1 MIESVECANAFIF
14 ILAGGKSA
22 RMGTD
27 KAFLTLHGKTLLE
40 RALGVAASVAEEVYI
55 VGDRQKFLQFGQVV
69 EDVFAGC
76 GPLGGIHTALR
87 QTAADLN
94 LMLAVDIPFV
104 DARFLK
110 YLIVQASQ
118 SDAVVTVPWAG
129 GNWQPLCAVYRR
141 EFASAAESAL
151 QKGMNKIDPLFAQV
165 KTRAIGEEELSQSG
179 FGVSMFRNLNTPEE
193 FEGAEKEIVRGDG

>member
-76 GPLGGIHTALR
+76 GPLGGIHAALR

-94 LMLAVDIPFV
+94 LMLAVDLPFV
-104 DARFLK
+104 DAKLLK
-110 YLIVQASQ
+110 YLIFRASQ
-118 SDAVVTVPWAG
+118 CDAVVTVPLAG

-141 EFASAAESAL
+141 EFAGAAEIAL

-165 KTRAIGEEELSQSG
+165 KTRAIREKELSRSG
-179 FGVSMFRNLNTPEE
+179 FGASMFRNLNTPEE
-193 FEGAEKEIVRGDG
+193 FEGAEKEIVRGDD